1 MAYNLLGEKLINP
14 TSYTLVDGED
24 YYPFHIAKNIKEYY
38 KIIFYVVPS
47 GTIICLLLTFQYKPD
62 LKEINISPDLLPNEE
77 NDESKATSEK
87 EQDLFPQLNDKNEK
101 DKKSEEIKM
110 ILKNRR
116 VWILSGINFCAM
128 FLVILILNTF
138 KTIGATAPKRVSAS
152 MLTYTAVFCAFA
164 LSIFGPLWGF
174 LIDKVNFKII
184 MIIINGIGIGL
195 GVGMVFGLYVPLLFC
210 FLVGLAVVCVSG
222 VMSSFHPH
230 IMRVFGI
237 HYSMIIG
244 GVVGLVGGFSNLLG
258 SIFTFV
264 ISSVFKNNQIF
275 AYGCVYV
282 FGALLNLVA
291 LLLTF
296 FESNEPFDFDKI
308 RLTLEGDMYDK
319 SRDTNITQVSPI
331 ESIA

>member
-1 MAYNLLGEKLINP
+1 ME
-14 TSYTLVDGED
+14 GED

-38 KIIFYVVPS
+38 KIIFYVIPS
-47 GTIICLLLTFQYKPD
+47 GTIICLLLTFQYTPA
-62 LKEINISPDLLPNEE
+62 LEEVSVSPDLLPEEE
-77 NDESKATSEK
+77 NDESKAISEQ
-87 EQDLFPQLNDKNEK
+87 EQDLFPQLQDKNEK
-101 DKKSEEIKM
+101 NKKSEEIKM

-116 VWILSGINFCAM
+116 VWILSGINFGAM

-138 KTIGATAPKRVSAS
+138 KTIGATAPKRVSAT

-164 LSIFGPLWGF
+164 LSVFGPLWGF

-184 MIIINGIGIGL
+184 MIIINGIGISL

-230 IMRVFGI
+230 IMRIFGI

-264 ISSVFKNNQIF
+264 ISSVFKNNQNF

-282 FGALLNLVA
+282 FGALLSLVA
-291 LLLTF
+291 LLLTL
-296 FESNEPFDFDKI
+296 FENNEPFDFDKI
-308 RLTLEGDMYDK
+308 RLSLEGDIYDK
-319 SRDTNITQVSPI
+319 NRETKTTQVSPI
-331 ESIA
+331 ESNV

>member
-1 MAYNLLGEKLINP
+1 ME
-14 TSYTLVDGED
+14 GED

-38 KIIFYVVPS
+38 KIIFYVIPS
-47 GTIICLLLTFQYKPD
+47 GTIICLLLTFQYTPA
-62 LKEINISPDLLPNEE
+62 LEEVSVSPDLLPEEE
-77 NDESKATSEK
+77 NDESKAISEQEQ
-87 EQDLFPQLNDKNEK
+87 EQDLFPQLQDKNEK
-101 DKKSEEIKM
+101 NKKSEEIKM

-116 VWILSGINFCAM
+116 VWILSGINFGAM

-138 KTIGATAPKRVSAS
+138 KTIGATAPKRVSAT

-164 LSIFGPLWGF
+164 LSVFGPLWGF

-184 MIIINGIGIGL
+184 MIIINGIGISL

-230 IMRVFGI
+230 IMRIFGI

-264 ISSVFKNNQIF
+264 ISSVFKNNQNF

-282 FGALLNLVA
+282 FGALLSLVA
-291 LLLTF
+291 LLLTL
-296 FESNEPFDFDKI
+296 FENNEPFDFDKI
-308 RLTLEGDMYDK
+308 RLSLEGDIYDK
-319 SRDTNITQVSPI
+319 NRETKTTQVSPI
-331 ESIA
+331 ESNV